1 MRNRIRV
8 FLATVVMCGMV
19 LTGCGS
25 SSPERVTPEGSQEI
39 EITNAEK
46 VDSNYDCIVVDG
58 SPEGISAAVSAARN
72 GLKTLLICQDAA
84 LGGLYTLGELNFI
97 DVPESRSGQ
106 LLVGGI
112 YKEFSDAVGGSG
124 FDIIK
129 AKNTFYQMVANEE
142 NLTLR
147 VNSHFEK
154 PLMDGQTITGVQVE
168 EDGKSV
174 KYHAPVVIDATPDG
188 NICAAAK
195 VPYTFAGED
204 IGERDREMGVTLV
217 FRLSGVDWD
226 KVSAHVTKIPEGESV
241 AEGDVNGN
249 LAWGYSKEGFA
260 YEPTD
265 EAMRLRGFNIARQ
278 DNGDVLL
285 NALIIFDV
293 DALDPESCAEG
304 IARGKAELPMIIEY
318 MRAHCEGFE
327 NAALVNTA
335 DQLYVRETRHFEC
348 EKMLTIDDVLENR
361 AQPDAICVTNYPVDV
376 QATKTQRFGTV
387 VGFPDQYEISF
398 GSLVPKKVEGLMI
411 VGRSAG
417 FTSLAAGSARIVP
430 TGMACGQAVG
440 VAAKLCVEQG
450 VTPRELYG
458 DAKAVKKMQKT
469 LEKQGA
475 LLAHQ
480 ETEEPI
486 MNHWAYDGLKVIRSM
501 GYADGGYDNNYRLDD
516 AVTGPRFCNL
526 VNLAIKKSGLSLEPR
541 VTVTQTPNNTDL
553 LVALSSKVAAL
564 EGGAAPT
571 TFDQAVKFFQER
583 GVLDQTLTE
592 KFADSN
598 STADAGSCYML
609 AARLYE
615 YLLTLPGA
623 VEYSAIHHLPK

>member
-430 TGMACGQAVG
+430 TGMACGQAAG

-450 VTPRELYG
+450 MTPRELYG

-541 VTVTQTPNNTDL
+541 VTVTQTPTNTDL

>member
-450 VTPRELYG
+450 MTPRELYG

-541 VTVTQTPNNTDL
+541 VTVTQTPTNTDL